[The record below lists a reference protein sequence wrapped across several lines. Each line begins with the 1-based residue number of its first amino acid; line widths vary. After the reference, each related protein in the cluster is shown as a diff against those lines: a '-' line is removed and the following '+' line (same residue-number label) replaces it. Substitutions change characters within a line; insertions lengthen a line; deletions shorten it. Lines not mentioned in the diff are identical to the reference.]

1 MRGSIFIVVLTGNSN
16 LSLIQ
21 NNGMFAILQ
30 ADTNEWRTNPA
41 AINNP
46 AVVGWLLSDEIDMQ
60 QSNAAGAAAARSEL
74 NSIIASLPS
83 DGRFTYSNYGK
94 GVMFWNSDSD
104 AQQFVNDFQGVTSAD
119 TYWFTDSDLSDASQ
133 GGELLNNGNP
143 LTVAQTRLAANY
155 GYAIDRM
162 RELDAMDGQH
172 QPIWAFVEVGW
183 PFTGGAGGA
192 GY

>member
-1 MRGSIFIVVLTGNSN
+1 MTLREIDGGPNYFGQFTNSFPTDPGFFPIGVWFESVLSQADINLDKGAGLNFYLVLTGNSN

-46 AVVGWLLSDEIDMQ
+46 AVVGWLLRDEIDMQ

-74 NSIIASLPS
+74 NSIIASLPTTAAL
-83 DGRFTYSNYGK
+83 RYNNYGK

-104 AQQFVNDFQGVTSAD
+104 AAAVRQRFSGCHVSRHLLVYRPES
-119 TYWFTDSDLSDASQ
+119 L
-133 GGELLNNGNP
+133 ELLPKAGRCS
-143 LTVAQTRLAANY
+143 TTATR
-155 GYAIDRM
+155 
-162 RELDAMDGQH
+162 
-172 QPIWAFVEVGW
+172 
-183 PFTGGAGGA
+183 
-192 GY
+192 